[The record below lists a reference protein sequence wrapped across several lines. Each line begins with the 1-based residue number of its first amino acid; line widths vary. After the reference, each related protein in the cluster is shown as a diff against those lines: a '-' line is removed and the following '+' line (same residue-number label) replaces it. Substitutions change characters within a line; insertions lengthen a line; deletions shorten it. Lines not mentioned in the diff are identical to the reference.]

1 MSATSPESLSKR
13 SFVYRQLAGASFRD
27 IAGGAMA
34 TGVAEGNNNRSQ
46 AEQSA
51 LLDLSVLPR
60 TGFRGLTAA
69 AHLQAAG
76 LPIPARPNQASV
88 TGSGELVLRL
98 SQKEFWLLG
107 ALSDSGAG
115 VDALNQRGLPAADC
129 YSLYCQDSHA
139 WLALTGAHLPATLA
153 KVCGVDLR
161 EASFPLGSIAQTSVA
176 RVNVVIVH
184 HQLAGVPCFSI
195 LCDSAAAEYLWESLL
210 DAMGEFGGEVI
221 GSNALL

>member
-1 MSATSPESLSKR
+1 MSAMSPESFSKR
-13 SFVYRQLAGASFRD
+13 SFVYRQLAGASYREV
-27 IAGGAMA
+27 AGAAMA
-34 TGVAEGNNNRSQ
+34 TGAGEGNNNRRQ

-60 TGFRGLTAA
+60 TGFRGLNAA
-69 AHLQAAG
+69 DHLQAAG
-76 LPIPARPNQASV
+76 LPVPAKPNQASI
-88 TGSGELVLRL
+88 TDSGELVLRL

-107 ALSDSGAG
+107 ALSNGGTG
-115 VDALNQRGLPAADC
+115 VDALNERGLPAADC
-129 YSLYCQDSHA
+129 YPLYCQDSHA
-139 WLALTGAHLPATLA
+139 WLALTGAHLPETLA

-161 EASFPLGSIAQTSVA
+161 EAQFPLGSIAQTSVA

-221 GSNALL
+221 GTSALV